1 MIITAVCIT
10 RIQLIYWSVTW
21 KVELFKK
28 NAKILDTGYQ
38 VSKEIAFAKV
48 KKRKLFFI
56 RRIKKINFP
65 FLPEIVVIYIR
76 HIQNIKQYIGYRE
89 ISGYE
94 GLVACGERFMSYK
107 EFMLYAVGRNIRI
120 SYGRSGIK
128 TLIPTGDFLF

>member
-28 NAKILDTGYQ
+28 NAKILNTGYQ

-48 KKRKLFFI
+48 KEMKLFFI
-56 RRIKKINFP
+56 RRIKKINVP
-65 FLPEIVVIYIR
+65 FLSEIFVIYIR

-120 SYGRSGIK
+120 SYGRSGIQI
-128 TLIPTGDFLF
+128 LIPTGDFLF